1 MRQVSRKQ
9 TPLPASTALTGSVPI
24 RAIWALVPLAMI
36 ASPPV
41 RAQAS
46 SAAVESAATTLV
58 QRQPGT
64 VHTADVPTDTPKD
77 ACSSDE
83 DCTHLP
89 KNCTTLFEN
98 FDPKMKGRGPY
109 YRLVYQDSAG
119 GRPDLVD
126 LVQRSANHCFAREPS
141 RRDGYARQALARY
154 DEQALDHALG
164 MFVPGLD
171 QGIGGLPVGIA
182 AAPFAVQIRYRDTLT
197 GTKAAFLADSRYGA
211 RWQARHVCGGTLIAH
226 DWVLTAAH
234 CMIPS
239 AVKKNTL
246 AVQLGVTD
254 VRGNDGRGVDV
265 DGAIVHA
272 GYNRG
277 GGRLSVDGK
286 YDLAGDIYH
295 NDIALLHLAPDRGPR
310 DPAKVSTVDLARDPV
325 APGTVIQAVGW
336 GLSGQS
342 GEVNSVTSVLRR
354 EVFSVVANADCAK
367 LLDYGPA
374 SVAAGPGKQVAVE
387 RVHPGVLC
395 VRGTRTKTCSGDSG
409 GPLFAETGKT
419 LKLVGIVSW
428 NKDGC
433 TMTTADRP
441 GVYTR
446 VSAYLDWIDRA
457 RKHVPAPGQL
467 IFQP

>member
-9 TPLPASTALTGSVPI
+9 TPLPTSTALTGSVPI

-98 FDPKMKGRGPY
+98 FDPKMKSRGPY

-197 GTKAAFLADSRYGA
+197 GTKAALPA
-211 RWQARHVCGGTLIAH
+211 WQ
-226 DWVLTAAH
+226 D
-234 CMIPS
+234 
-239 AVKKNTL
+239 
-246 AVQLGVTD
+246 
-254 VRGNDGRGVDV
+254 
-265 DGAIVHA
+265 
-272 GYNRG
+272 
-277 GGRLSVDGK
+277 
-286 YDLAGDIYH
+286 
-295 NDIALLHLAPDRGPR
+295 
-310 DPAKVSTVDLARDPV
+310 
-325 APGTVIQAVGW
+325 
-336 GLSGQS
+336 
-342 GEVNSVTSVLRR
+342 
-354 EVFSVVANADCAK
+354 
-367 LLDYGPA
+367 
-374 SVAAGPGKQVAVE
+374 
-387 RVHPGVLC
+387 
-395 VRGTRTKTCSGDSG
+395 RTKARGIGHRRTAGISRSGRRRSR
-409 GPLFAETGKT
+409 
-419 LKLVGIVSW
+419 S
-428 NKDGC
+428 
-433 TMTTADRP
+433 R
-441 GVYTR
+441 
-446 VSAYLDWIDRA
+446 
-457 RKHVPAPGQL
+457 
-467 IFQP
+467 